1 MPESK
6 EDVRR
11 FIGLINYLSK
21 YCPNLSSIAAPLCDL
36 IKKDVVWSWD
46 SNHQQAWL
54 AVKGLIKVNGELK
67 LFDPTKHVVV
77 TVDASQRG
85 IGAALLQQ
93 GEPIEFASC
102 PMTETQQRY
111 AQIEKEFMAIQF
123 GLKRFHQYD
132 NE

>member
-1 MPESK
+1 MQVPVSK

-21 YCPNLSSIAAPLCDL
+21 YCPNLSSIAAPLRDL
-36 IKKDVVWSWD
+36 MKKDVVWYWD

-54 AVKGLIKVNGELK
+54 AVKGLIKANLELK
-67 LFDPTKHVVV
+67 VFDPTKPVVV

-102 PMTETQQRY
+102 VTL
-111 AQIEKEFMAIQF
+111 K
-123 GLKRFHQYD
+123 LKRNFWRSSL
-132 NE
+132 E